1 MNEQSRPAQAN
12 AAASEE
18 IISLDP
24 RADENLMRQSTGA

>member
-1 MNEQSRPAQAN
+1 MNNNATPNPAVP
-12 AAASEE
+12 ASEE

>member
-1 MNEQSRPAQAN
+1 MKRQVMPTEAGS
-12 AAASEE
+12 ASEE